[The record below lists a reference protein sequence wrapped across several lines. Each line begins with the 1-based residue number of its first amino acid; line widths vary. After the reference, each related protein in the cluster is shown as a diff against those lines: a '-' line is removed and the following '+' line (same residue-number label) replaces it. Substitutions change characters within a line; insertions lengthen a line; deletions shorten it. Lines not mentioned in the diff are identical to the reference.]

1 MMQEIAGD
9 EISFVVAELARIVRK
24 SIGDNRKLNVVLQ
37 KPDYSKAILTP
48 LAAVYDAEF
57 EAEELGFGGELG
69 EGRDEKEIVLSGDGK
84 TTRFSLPSDLLRPV
98 LRVRTNEVLLSD
110 IDDYTINYDESFLS
124 FRSPPSKNE
133 NVHVRY
139 NVRRDGEDKGMKLKI
154 SCHVDLWATDDIGCN
169 MMALMVMKEILKAA
183 DELQTK
189 GIRFLPRVKG
199 ETIVLMDKDNTKE
212 NVRSKSEV
220 RGKRL
225 LYVCELNFK
234 VKKEPG
240 YTRIKQ
246 IHIKEK
252 K

>member
-1 MMQEIAGD
+1 MQEIAGD
-9 EISFVVAELARIVRK
+9 EISSVITELARIVRQ
-24 SIGDNRKLNVVLQ
+24 SFGDNRKLNLVLQ

-69 EGRDEKEIVLSGDGK
+69 EGRDEKEIVISGDGK
-84 TTRFSLPSDLLRPV
+84 TTSFPLPSNILKPFLK
-98 LRVRTNEVLLSD
+98 VRTKEVLLSA
-110 IDDYTINYDESFLS
+110 IDDYTISFDESLLS

-133 NVHVRY
+133 NVNVRY
-139 NVRRDGEDKGMKLKI
+139 MVRRDGEDKGMRLRI
-154 SCHVDLWATDDIGCN
+154 TCHVDLWTTDDFGCN
-169 MMALMVMKEILKAA
+169 MMALMVMKETLKAA

-199 ETIVLMDKDNTKE
+199 EPIVLLDNDNTKE
-212 NVRSKSEV
+212 TVRSKSDV

-225 LYVCELNFK
+225 VYICELNFK

-240 YTRIKQ
+240 FTRIKQ
-246 IHIKEK
+246 IHIKQK